1 MTLRHGGHFL
11 YVKDNVKLSQ
21 EVLVLNSDYE
31 PLNICN
37 MRRAMSLVL
46 LGKVDVL
53 HHNSKTLHSISMQYL
68 TPSVVRLKTHVRR
81 PHPQLKLSRR
91 SILARDNYTCQYC
104 GHQGG
109 DLTVDHVIPKKLGG
123 PSTWENLVCCCKKCN
138 AKKSDKSLA
147 QFGYPLMRTPQKPKY
162 VPFISYTKFV
172 NSTRNEVWRDYLPI
186 FSNQHFNAI
195 SETSHSQNTINSA
208 SVCAYVSK

>member
-1 MTLRHGGHFL
+1 MSL
-11 YVKDNVKLSQ
+11 

-37 MRRAMSLVL
+37 IRRAMSLVL

-53 HHNSKTLHSISMQYL
+53 HQDSRMLHSISKDF
-68 TPSVVRLKTHVRR
+68 TAPSVVRLKTHVRR

-104 GHQGG
+104 GYHGG
-109 DLTVDHVIPKKLGG
+109 DLTVDHIIPKRLGG

-138 AKKSDKSLA
+138 GKKSDKTLA
-147 QFGYPLMRTPQKPKY
+147 QFGQPLLRTPRKPKY
-162 VPFISYTKFV
+162 VPFISLTKFI
-172 NSTRNEVWRDYLPI
+172 SGTHNEVWRDYLPI
-186 FSNQHFNAI
+186 LDSHIIELSNQGRDNV
-195 SETSHSQNTINSA
+195 TSVA
-208 SVCAYVSK
+208 